1 MALVLNEEQQSLKDI
16 AKEFLQKNAPV
27 THFREIRD
35 TENELGYDPDLW
47 KQMVD
52 LGWSGI
58 LVPEEYGGFDFGMVG
73 MGSILEEMGKM
84 LTPSPLFSTGVLG
97 ASLISLG
104 GNDKQKQTYLPQIV
118 DGSIT
123 TALAL
128 EEGNRHSPLSINTE
142 AKKDGKN
149 YTLTGNKT
157 FVIDGHS
164 SNLLIVAARTSG
176 SENDSSGITL
186 FLVDPSINGAEVNKT
201 SMVDSRNSA
210 NITLNKVIVSL
221 DDILGEENNGA
232 ALLEE
237 VLDRAQIA
245 ISAEMLGNASQ
256 AFDITLEYLKERKQF
271 GAVIGSFQALQ
282 HRAAEMYSELELT
295 KSSVIAACVAA
306 DEQSNDLRRMASLAK
321 FKAGETNHLVTN
333 EAVQMHGGVGVTDEY
348 DVGLYLKRARVT
360 EQIFGNSEYH
370 LDRYACLLYTSPS
383 PRD

>member
-35 TENELGYDPDLW
+35 TENELGYDQDLW

-73 MGSILEEMGKM
+73 MGSIFEETGKM

-97 ASLISLG
+97 ASLIALG
-104 GNDKQKQTYLPQIV
+104 GNDKQKQSYLPQIV

-128 EEGNRHSPLSINTE
+128 EEGNRHSPLSISTE
-142 AKKDGKN
+142 AKKNGEN
-149 YTLTGNKT
+149 YSITGDKT

-164 SNLLIVAARTSG
+164 SKLLIVAARTSG
-176 SENDSSGITL
+176 SEKDSSGITL
-186 FLVDPSINGAEVNKT
+186 FLIDPNADGVEVNKT

-210 NITLNKVIVSL
+210 NITLKKVTASK
-221 DDILGEENNGA
+221 DDILGEESNGA
-232 ALLEE
+232 AILEE

-306 DEQSNDLRRMASLAK
+306 DEKSNDLRRMASLAK

-370 LDRYACLLYTSPS
+370 LDRYATLSEY
-383 PRD
+383 

>member
-1 MALVLNEEQQSLKDI
+1 MALILNEEQQSLKDI

-35 TENELGYDPDLW
+35 TNNELGYDEVLW
-47 KQMVD
+47 KEMVN

-58 LVPEEYGGFDFGMVG
+58 LIPEEYGGFDFGMVG
-73 MGSILEEMGKM
+73 MGSIFEEMGKT
-84 LTPSPLFSTGVLG
+84 LTPSPLFATGVLG

-104 GNDKQKQTYLPQIV
+104 GNDSQKQTLLPKIV
-118 DGSIT
+118 EGSLT

-128 EEGNRHSPLSINTE
+128 EENNRHSPNVISTS
-142 AKKDGKN
+142 ATKSGDN
-149 YTLTGNKT
+149 YEISGEKT

-164 SNLLIVAARTSG
+164 ANLLIVAARTEG
-176 SENDSSGITL
+176 SIDDESGITL
-186 FLVDPSINGAEVNKT
+186 FMLDPKTDGLEITKT

-210 NITLNKVIVSL
+210 QVKLRNVVVSSS
-221 DDILGEENNGA
+221 DILGGLNNGSGI
-232 ALLEE
+232 LEN

-256 AFDITLEYLKERKQF
+256 VFQITLEYIKERKQF
-271 GAVIGSFQALQ
+271 GAVIGTFQALQ
-282 HRAAEMYSELELT
+282 HRAAEMYSEIELT
-295 KSSVIAACVAA
+295 KSSVIAACNAV
-306 DEQSNDLRRMASLAK
+306 DENSNDLKRMASLAK

-333 EAVQMHGGVGVTDEY
+333 EAIQMHGGVGVTDEY

-370 LDRYACLLYTSPS
+370 IDRYATLSDY
-383 PRD
+383 

>member
-35 TENELGYDPDLW
+35 TESELGYDPDLW

-84 LTPSPLFSTGVLG
+84 LTPSPLISTGVLG

-104 GNDKQKQTYLPQIV
+104 GNDKQKLTYLPQIV
-118 DGSIT
+118 GGSIT

-149 YTLTGNKT
+149 YALTGNKT

-186 FLVDPSINGAEVNKT
+186 FLVDPSIDGVEVNKT

-210 NITLNKVIVSL
+210 NITLKEVIVSI
-221 DDILGEENNGA
+221 DDVLGEENNGA

-370 LDRYACLLYTSPS
+370 LDRYASLSEY
-383 PRD
+383 

>member
-1 MALVLNEEQQSLKDI
+1 MALILNEEQQSLKDI

-35 TENELGYDPDLW
+35 TNNELGYDDSLW
-47 KQMVD
+47 KEMVN

-58 LVPEEYGGFDFGMVG
+58 LIPEEYGGFDFGMVG
-73 MGSILEEMGKM
+73 MGSIFEEMGKT

-97 ASLISLG
+97 ASLITLG
-104 GNDKQKQTYLPQIV
+104 GNDSQKQSLLPKIV
-118 DGSIT
+118 EGNIT

-128 EEGNRHSPLSINTE
+128 EESSRHSPFSISTQ
-142 AKKDGKN
+142 AKKNGDN
-149 YTLTGNKT
+149 YEITGEKT
-157 FVIDGHS
+157 FVIDGNS
-164 SNLLIVAARTSG
+164 ASLLIVAARTDG
-176 SENDSSGITL
+176 NVDDESGITL
-186 FLVDPSINGAEVNKT
+186 FLVDPSADGLEITKT

-210 NITLNKVIVSL
+210 QIKFNNVVVSSSET
-221 DDILGEENNGA
+221 LGELNNGSG
-232 ALLEE
+232 LLEN

-271 GAVIGSFQALQ
+271 GAVIGTFQALQ

-295 KSSVIAACVAA
+295 KSSVIAACNAV
-306 DEQSNDLRRMASLAK
+306 DDNSNDLKRMASLAK

-370 LDRYACLLYTSPS
+370 IDRYATLSDY
-383 PRD
+383 

>member
-1 MALVLNEEQQSLKDI
+1 MALILNEEQQSLKDI

-35 TENELGYDPDLW
+35 TNKELGYDESLW
-47 KQMVD
+47 NEMVN

-58 LVPEEYGGFDFGMVG
+58 LIPEEYGGFDFGMVG
-73 MGSILEEMGKM
+73 MGSIFEEMGKT

-97 ASLISLG
+97 ASLITLG
-104 GNDKQKQTYLPQIV
+104 GNDSQKQSLLPKIV
-118 DGSIT
+118 EGNLT

-128 EEGNRHSPLSINTE
+128 EESSRHSPFSIRTQ
-142 AKKDGKN
+142 AKKNGDN
-149 YTLTGNKT
+149 YEITGEKT
-157 FVIDGHS
+157 FVIDGNS
-164 SNLLIVAARTSG
+164 ASLLIVAARTDG
-176 SENDSSGITL
+176 NVDDESGITL
-186 FLVDPSINGAEVNKT
+186 FLVDPSVDGLAITKT

-210 NITLNKVIVSL
+210 QIKFDNVVVSSTE
-221 DDILGEENNGA
+221 ILGELNNGSG
-232 ALLEE
+232 LLEN

-271 GAVIGSFQALQ
+271 GAVIGTFQALQ

-295 KSSVIAACVAA
+295 KSSVIAACNAV
-306 DEQSNDLRRMASLAK
+306 DDNSNDLKRMASLAK
-321 FKAGETNHLVTN
+321 FKAGETNYLVTN

-370 LDRYACLLYTSPS
+370 IDRYATLSDY
-383 PRD
+383 

>member
-35 TENELGYDPDLW
+35 TESELGYDPDLW

-128 EEGNRHSPLSINTE
+128 EEGNRHSPLLINSE

-149 YTLTGNKT
+149 FILTGNKA

-186 FLVDPSINGAEVNKT
+186 FLVDPSIDGVEVSKT

-210 NITLNKVIVSL
+210 NITLNEVIVSL
-221 DDILGEENNGA
+221 DDVLGEENNGA
-232 ALLEE
+232 AIVEE

-348 DVGLYLKRARVT
+348 DVGLYLKRARDT

-370 LDRYACLLYTSPS
+370 LDRYATLS
-383 PRD
+383 

>member
-1 MALVLNEEQQSLKDI
+1 MALILNEEQQSLKDI

-35 TENELGYDPDLW
+35 TNNELGYDEVLW
-47 KQMVD
+47 KEMVN

-58 LVPEEYGGFDFGMVG
+58 LIPEEYGGFDFGMVG
-73 MGSILEEMGKM
+73 MGSIFEEMGKT
-84 LTPSPLFSTGVLG
+84 LTPSPLFATGVLG

-104 GNDKQKQTYLPQIV
+104 GNDSQKQTLLPKIV
-118 DGSIT
+118 EGSLT

-128 EEGNRHSPLSINTE
+128 EENNRHSPNVISTSATKSGE
-142 AKKDGKN
+142 N
-149 YTLTGNKT
+149 YEISGEKT

-164 SNLLIVAARTSG
+164 ANLLIVAARTEG
-176 SENDSSGITL
+176 SIDDESGITL
-186 FLVDPSINGAEVNKT
+186 FMLDPKTDGLEITKT

-210 NITLNKVIVSL
+210 QVKLRNVVVSSS
-221 DDILGEENNGA
+221 DILGGLNNGSGI
-232 ALLEE
+232 LEN

-256 AFDITLEYLKERKQF
+256 AFQITLEYIKERKQF
-271 GAVIGSFQALQ
+271 GAVIGTFQALQ
-282 HRAAEMYSELELT
+282 HRAAEMYSEIELT
-295 KSSVIAACVAA
+295 KSSVIAACNAV
-306 DEQSNDLRRMASLAK
+306 DENSNDLKRMASLAK

-333 EAVQMHGGVGVTDEY
+333 EAIQMHGGVGVTDEY

-370 LDRYACLLYTSPS
+370 IDRYATLSDY
-383 PRD
+383 

>member
-35 TENELGYDPDLW
+35 TENELGYDQDLW

-73 MGSILEEMGKM
+73 MGSIFEETGKM

-97 ASLISLG
+97 ASLIALG

-128 EEGNRHSPLSINTE
+128 EEGNRHSPLSISTE
-142 AKKDGKN
+142 AKKNGEN
-149 YTLTGNKT
+149 YSVTGDKT

-164 SNLLIVAARTSG
+164 SKLLIVAARTSG
-176 SENDSSGITL
+176 SEQDSSGITL
-186 FLVDPSINGAEVNKT
+186 FLIDPSANGVEVNKT

-210 NITLNKVIVSL
+210 NITLKKVTASK
-221 DDILGEENNGA
+221 DNILGEESNGA
-232 ALLEE
+232 AILEE

-306 DEQSNDLRRMASLAK
+306 DEKSNDLRRMASLAK

-370 LDRYACLLYTSPS
+370 LDRYATLSEY
-383 PRD
+383 

>member
-1 MALVLNEEQQSLKDI
+1 MALILNEEQQSLKDI

-35 TENELGYDPDLW
+35 TNNELGYDEVLW
-47 KQMVD
+47 KEMVN

-58 LVPEEYGGFDFGMVG
+58 LIPEEYGGFDFGMVG
-73 MGSILEEMGKM
+73 MGSIFEEMGRT
-84 LTPSPLFSTGVLG
+84 LTPSPLFATGVLG

-104 GNDKQKQTYLPQIV
+104 GNDSQKQTLLPKIV
-118 DGSIT
+118 EGSLT

-128 EEGNRHSPLSINTE
+128 EENNRHSPNVISTS
-142 AKKDGKN
+142 ATKSGDN
-149 YTLTGNKT
+149 YEISGEKT

-164 SNLLIVAARTSG
+164 ANLLIVAARTEG
-176 SENDSSGITL
+176 SIDDESGITL
-186 FLVDPSINGAEVNKT
+186 FMLDPKTDGLEITKT

-210 NITLNKVIVSL
+210 QVKLRNVVVSSS
-221 DDILGEENNGA
+221 DILGGLNNGSGI
-232 ALLEE
+232 LEN

-256 AFDITLEYLKERKQF
+256 AFQITLEYIKERKQF
-271 GAVIGSFQALQ
+271 GAVIGTFQALQ
-282 HRAAEMYSELELT
+282 HRAAEMYSEIELT
-295 KSSVIAACVAA
+295 KSSVIAACNAV
-306 DEQSNDLRRMASLAK
+306 DENSNDLKRMASLAK

-333 EAVQMHGGVGVTDEY
+333 EAIQMHGGVGVTDEY

-370 LDRYACLLYTSPS
+370 IDRYATLSDY
-383 PRD
+383 

>member
-47 KQMVD
+47 KQMID

-142 AKKDGKN
+142 AKKVGKN
-149 YTLTGNKT
+149 YTLKGNKT

-176 SENDSSGITL
+176 SEKDSSGITL
-186 FLVDPSINGAEVNKT
+186 FLVDPDLDGVEVNKT

-210 NITLNKVIVSL
+210 NITLKEVDVSI
-221 DDILGEENNGA
+221 DNVLGEENNGA
-232 ALLEE
+232 ALLDE

-245 ISAEMLGNASQ
+245 ISAEMLGNASE

-370 LDRYACLLYTSPS
+370 LDRYASLSEY
-383 PRD
+383 

>member
-35 TENELGYDPDLW
+35 TESELGYDPDLW

-84 LTPSPLFSTGVLG
+84 LSPSPLFSTGVLG

-186 FLVDPSINGAEVNKT
+186 FLVDPSIDGVEVSKT

-210 NITLNKVIVSL
+210 NITLNEAIVSL
-221 DDILGEENNGA
+221 DDVLGEENNGA

-370 LDRYACLLYTSPS
+370 LDRYASLSEY
-383 PRD
+383 

>member
-35 TENELGYDPDLW
+35 TENELGYDQDLW

-73 MGSILEEMGKM
+73 MGSIFEEMGKM

-97 ASLISLG
+97 ASLIALG

-128 EEGNRHSPLSINTE
+128 EEGNRHSPLAINTE
-142 AKKDGKN
+142 AKKDGEN
-149 YTLTGNKT
+149 YSVTGDKT

-164 SNLLIVAARTSG
+164 SKLLIVAARTSG
-176 SENDSSGITL
+176 SEKDSSGITL
-186 FLVDPSINGAEVNKT
+186 FLIDPSANGVEVNKT

-210 NITLNKVIVSL
+210 NITLKNVTVSK

-232 ALLEE
+232 AILEE

-306 DEQSNDLRRMASLAK
+306 DEKSNDLRRMASLAK

-370 LDRYACLLYTSPS
+370 LDRYASLSEY
-383 PRD
+383 

>member
-35 TENELGYDPDLW
+35 TESEHGYDPDLW

-142 AKKDGKN
+142 AKKVGKN

-186 FLVDPSINGAEVNKT
+186 FLVDPSIDGVEVNKT

-210 NITLNKVIVSL
+210 NITLKEVDVSI
-221 DDILGEENNGA
+221 DNVLGEENNGA
-232 ALLEE
+232 ALLDE

-370 LDRYACLLYTSPS
+370 LDRYAALSEY
-383 PRD
+383 

>member
-97 ASLISLG
+97 VSLISLG
-104 GNDKQKQTYLPQIV
+104 GNEKQKQTYLPQIV

-186 FLVDPSINGAEVNKT
+186 FLVDPSIDGVEVRKT

-210 NITLNKVIVSL
+210 NITLNEVIVSL
-221 DDILGEENNGA
+221 DDVLGEENNGA

-370 LDRYACLLYTSPS
+370 LDRYASLSEY
-383 PRD
+383 

>member
-35 TENELGYDPDLW
+35 TENELGYDQDLW

-73 MGSILEEMGKM
+73 MGSIFEEMGKM

-97 ASLISLG
+97 ASLIALG

-123 TALAL
+123 SALAL
-128 EEGNRHSPLSINTE
+128 EEGNRHSPFSINTE
-142 AKKDGKN
+142 AKKDGEN
-149 YTLTGNKT
+149 YSITGDKT

-164 SNLLIVAARTSG
+164 SKLLIVAARTSG
-176 SENDSSGITL
+176 SEKDSSGITL
-186 FLVDPSINGAEVNKT
+186 FLIDPSANGVEVNKT

-210 NITLNKVIVSL
+210 NITLKNVTVSK

-232 ALLEE
+232 AILEE

-306 DEQSNDLRRMASLAK
+306 DEKSNDLRRMASLAK

-370 LDRYACLLYTSPS
+370 LDRYASLSEY
-383 PRD
+383 